1 MALKE
6 TLQEIIIEH
15 QNLPLMDIVPRDIA
29 IERIPRKATTLIGIR
44 RCGKTTVMLQREKE
58 ILSQGIENPVLVDK
72 YMMGTELE
80 VDCISD
86 GEKVLIPGIMEH
98 IEVERSQ
105 IYPFIASSLQ
115 DACVTGTFSSGKVC
129 DTIEYR

>member
-15 QNLPLMDIVPRDIA
+15 QQLPLMEIVQRDIA

-58 ILSQGIENPVLVDK
+58 ILSQGISRKAICFIDFSDDRLI
-72 YMMGTELE
+72 ELRH
-80 VDCISD
+80 
-86 GEKVLIPGIMEH
+86 GQPGI
-98 IEVERSQ
+98 VADA
-105 IYPFIASSLQ
+105 YNSL
-115 DACVTGTFSSGKVC
+115 
-129 DTIEYR
+129 